1 MLKILAASFLC
12 FVVLSQ
18 AWPVPR
24 SVSLSGADA
33 LKKTIRHSGS
43 IKIKKLGFR
52 WTYPDEQKIECID
65 GTKTLK
71 ALCRSTS
78 VVNGPPSYQDKKYT
92 SEVPGKYCHGSRP
105 QSKTVNC

>member
-24 SVSLSGADA
+24 SVSLSGA
-33 LKKTIRHSGS
+33 GS